1 MNDFRLTETEG
12 KFADLIWNHE
22 PISSG
27 KLVKLCEAE
36 LKWKKS
42 TTYTMLKRLEVKRI
56 VNNDDGVV
64 SSIIQREDYY
74 AEQSKQFVKDTFEG
88 SLPKFLAAF
97 TKSRKLSDSEIDDVL
112 RLIQEH
118 KEE

>member
-36 LKWKKS
+36 LRWKKS
-42 TTYTMLKRLEVKRI
+42 TTYTMLKRLESKGI
-56 VNNDDGVV
+56 VNNEDGVV
-64 SSIIQREDYY
+64 SSLINREDYY
-74 AEQSKQFVKDTFEG
+74 AEQSTQFVKDTFDG

-97 TKSRKLSDSEIDDVL
+97 TKSRKLSDSEVDDVL